1 MNAHVKSILLVEN
14 DALETELT
22 LTRVAKQNL
31 VNQVVV
37 ARNDR
42 EALDY
47 LDQRGKFSVRPHGHA
62 VVVRLDLKFPKVHG
76 LEVVKIIRPHEHLK
90 AIPAVMLCSACETP
104 ALKKCYRHSEEACA
118 VKPVDSKDLMQSI
131 KQLGLF
137 WGAVNEPPPDVP
149 QNQWGGG
156 AACEGEFMTSK
167 EGA

>member
-14 DALETELT
+14 DAQDTELT
-22 LTRVAKQNL
+22 LTRVAKHNL

-149 QNQWGGG
+149 QDQWEVS
-156 AACEGEFMTSK
+156 AREGKFMASK
-167 EGA
+167 ERA